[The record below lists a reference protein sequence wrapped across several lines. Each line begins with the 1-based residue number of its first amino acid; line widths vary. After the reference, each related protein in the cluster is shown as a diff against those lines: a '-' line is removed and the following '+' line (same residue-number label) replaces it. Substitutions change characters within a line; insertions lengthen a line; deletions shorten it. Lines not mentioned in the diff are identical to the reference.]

1 MRRYAP
7 LLEGQ
12 REPRSGFRRRL
23 GERDDAGMTLTELL
37 VSAILFVTVGTLVS
51 VSLDTFLNVSNQVHS
66 SYANTQQIL
75 PVSTSIQRLVRTQV
89 EPGPQYVNSHL
100 SGNPLV
106 PLPPFLVGTCA
117 CTTNGTTTLTSAAL
131 FTNGAYVAGMLIS
144 GTNITPLTYVVSVN
158 STSSITMSQA
168 ATGSGTQNL
177 TFNAETATSA
187 TFYANVGVAGQPARV
202 FAGLT
207 TANGT
212 PSPTGTTFTVTDT
225 LADAGSCPLSV
236 SSTATCT
243 FNNNPAKRVA
253 SITNVVNSTYAT
265 LPATAP
271 TPVFTYTILN
281 AAGSQVPPPANFAS
295 CAGIGD
301 LCPADEVQGVEIDLF
316 IKSPGSKSLTP
327 AEDDT
332 IVYRLSSSSY
342 LYSPTVG

>member
-1 MRRYAP
+1 MD
-7 LLEGQ
+7 
-12 REPRSGFRRRL
+12 
-23 GERDDAGMTLTELL
+23 ERDDAGMTLVELL

-51 VSLDTFLNVSNQVHS
+51 LSLDTFLNVSNQVHS

-75 PVSTSIQRLVRTQV
+75 PVSTSIQRLIRTEV
-89 EPGPQYVNSHL
+89 EPGPQYVNTLL

-106 PLPPFLVGTCA
+106 PLPPFAVVA
-117 CTTNGTTTLTSAAL
+117 AIPCTTNGTTTLTSAAH
-131 FTNGAYVAGMLIS
+131 FTAGVYVAGMVIS
-144 GTNITPLTYVVSVN
+144 GTNITPGTSVVSVN

-177 TFNAETATSA
+177 AFSAETTTSA
-187 TFYANVGVAGQPARV
+187 TFYANVGVGAVGANAGQPAKV
-202 FAGLT
+202 VASLV
-207 TANGT
+207 
-212 PSPTGTTFTVTDT
+212 GTTFTVTDQ
-225 LADAGSCPLSV
+225 LANANSCPT
-236 SSTATCT
+236 TASPLNTCT
-243 FNNNPAKRVA
+243 FGTNPVKLVA

-265 LPATAP
+265 PLATAP

-281 AAGSQVPPPANFAS
+281 ALGTFQSTVATNAGDSIFAS
-295 CAGIGD
+295 CTGVGD

-332 IVYRLSSSSY
+332 IVYRLSSTSY